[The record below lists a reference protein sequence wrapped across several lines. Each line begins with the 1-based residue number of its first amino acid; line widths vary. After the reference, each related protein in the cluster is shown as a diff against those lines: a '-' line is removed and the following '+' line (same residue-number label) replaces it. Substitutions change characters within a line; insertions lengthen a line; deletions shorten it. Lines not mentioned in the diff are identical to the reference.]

1 MGLWGVV
8 GIGDGVINFVN
19 KMERGIADGVGGALT
34 QKAAASWPPTP
45 KGSMATQL
53 HCHCT
58 DWGLV
63 GTPYPQGVSM
73 ATPSLHFVVSLY

>member
-1 MGLWGVV
+1 MV

-19 KMERGIADGVGGALT
+19 KMERGIADGE
-34 QKAAASWPPTP
+34 AAASRPPTP

-58 DWGLV
+58 DWGRGFDGHPFFTFCSVIVL
-63 GTPYPQGVSM
+63 TYN
-73 ATPSLHFVVSLY
+73 LN

>member
-1 MGLWGVV
+1 MV

-58 DWGLV
+58 DWGRGFDGHPFFTFCSVIVLI
-63 GTPYPQGVSM
+63 GV
-73 ATPSLHFVVSLY
+73 L